1 MIINFIHFIDF
12 GYYYLYKSIDPNAI
26 DIGNMLQ
33 KPSAEHLFGTDE
45 LGRDYF
51 IRVLNGAKISL
62 IVGVSIDP
70 NAIDIGNMLQKPS
83 AEHLFGT
90 DELGRDYFIR
100 VLNGAKISLI
110 VGVLAMATSVVIG
123 VTLGIISGYFGGL
136 VDSIIMRT
144 VDVFCLSLIVGV
156 LAMATSVVIGVTL
169 GIISGYFGGLVDSI
183 IMRTVDVFCSVPWII
198 MVTVVSL
205 IFKKGLFSII
215 LVIGLFSWMEIA
227 RLVRSETMSA
237 KNREYVQYAELI
249 GVPKWTIM
257 TKHILPSIYP
267 LIITSATS
275 AIANAIMV
283 ESAMSFLGI
292 GIQAPMASWGSLLQT
307 AQTNLAKAPYMAFIP
322 GILIVLT
329 ICSFNKLG
337 DLLRIYV
344 EPRISQEEE

>member
-1 MIINFIHFIDF
+1 MNNRRFENVKRIFCNDRATQLSLIFLVLVIVSSIVVAM
-12 GYYYLYKSIDPNAI
+12 LPIDPNAI

-51 IRVLNGAKISL
+51 IRVLNGAKI
-62 IVGVSIDP
+62 
-70 NAIDIGNMLQKPS
+70 
-83 AEHLFGT
+83 
-90 DELGRDYFIR
+90 
-100 VLNGAKISLI
+100 
-110 VGVLAMATSVVIG
+110 
-123 VTLGIISGYFGGL
+123 
-136 VDSIIMRT
+136 
-144 VDVFCLSLIVGV
+144 SLIVGV

>member
-1 MIINFIHFIDF
+1 MNNRRFENVKRIFCNDRAAQLSLLFLVLVIVSSVVVT
-12 GYYYLYKSIDPNAI
+12 LLPIDPNAI

-51 IRVLNGAKISL
+51 IRVLNGAK
-62 IVGVSIDP
+62 V
-70 NAIDIGNMLQKPS
+70 
-83 AEHLFGT
+83 
-90 DELGRDYFIR
+90 
-100 VLNGAKISLI
+100 
-110 VGVLAMATSVVIG
+110 
-123 VTLGIISGYFGGL
+123 
-136 VDSIIMRT
+136 
-144 VDVFCLSLIVGV
+144 SLIVGV

>member
-1 MIINFIHFIDF
+1 MNNRRFENVKRIFCTDRATQLSLLFLVLVIVSSVVVA
-12 GYYYLYKSIDPNAI
+12 LLPIDPNAI

-51 IRVLNGAKISL
+51 IRVLNGAK
-62 IVGVSIDP
+62 V
-70 NAIDIGNMLQKPS
+70 
-83 AEHLFGT
+83 
-90 DELGRDYFIR
+90 
-100 VLNGAKISLI
+100 
-110 VGVLAMATSVVIG
+110 
-123 VTLGIISGYFGGL
+123 
-136 VDSIIMRT
+136 
-144 VDVFCLSLIVGV
+144 SLIVGV

>member
-51 IRVLNGAKISL
+51 IRVLNGAKI
-62 IVGVSIDP
+62 
-70 NAIDIGNMLQKPS
+70 
-83 AEHLFGT
+83 
-90 DELGRDYFIR
+90 
-100 VLNGAKISLI
+100 
-110 VGVLAMATSVVIG
+110 
-123 VTLGIISGYFGGL
+123 
-136 VDSIIMRT
+136 
-144 VDVFCLSLIVGV
+144 SLIVGV

>member
-1 MIINFIHFIDF
+1 MNNRRFENVKRIFCNDRAAQLSLLFLVLVIVSSVVVA
-12 GYYYLYKSIDPNAI
+12 LLPIDPNAI

-51 IRVLNGAKISL
+51 IRVLNGAKI
-62 IVGVSIDP
+62 
-70 NAIDIGNMLQKPS
+70 
-83 AEHLFGT
+83 
-90 DELGRDYFIR
+90 
-100 VLNGAKISLI
+100 
-110 VGVLAMATSVVIG
+110 
-123 VTLGIISGYFGGL
+123 
-136 VDSIIMRT
+136 
-144 VDVFCLSLIVGV
+144 SLIVGV

>member
-1 MIINFIHFIDF
+1 MNSRRFENVKRIFCNDRATQLSLIFLVLVIISSIAVSFIPV
-12 GYYYLYKSIDPNAI
+12 DPNAI

-33 KPSAEHLFGTDE
+33 KPSLSHIFGTDE

-51 IRVLNGAKISL
+51 L
-62 IVGVSIDP
+62 
-70 NAIDIGNMLQKPS
+70 
-83 AEHLFGT
+83 
-90 DELGRDYFIR
+90 R

-110 VGVLAMATSVVIG
+110 VGVLAMLTSVIIG
-123 VTLGIISGYFGGL
+123 VMLGIISGYFGG
-136 VDSIIMRT
+136 II
-144 VDVFCLSLIVGV
+144 
-156 LAMATSVVIGVTL
+156 
-169 GIISGYFGGLVDSI
+169 DSI

-249 GVPKWTIM
+249 GVSKWTIM

-344 EPRISQEEE
+344 EPKISQEEE

>member
-1 MIINFIHFIDF
+1 MNNRRFENVKRIFCTDRATQLSLLFLVLVIVSSVVVA
-12 GYYYLYKSIDPNAI
+12 LLPIDPNAI

-33 KPSAEHLFGTDE
+33 KPSMKH
-45 LGRDYF
+45 
-51 IRVLNGAKISL
+51 I
-62 IVGVSIDP
+62 
-70 NAIDIGNMLQKPS
+70 
-83 AEHLFGT
+83 FGT

-123 VTLGIISGYFGGL
+123 VTLGIISGYFGG
-136 VDSIIMRT
+136 I
-144 VDVFCLSLIVGV
+144 
-156 LAMATSVVIGVTL
+156 
-169 GIISGYFGGLVDSI
+169 VDSI

-344 EPRISQEEE
+344 EPKISQEEE